1 MPIPRLRLIAI
12 VLLVCAAFPLPAPA
26 AAPVTV
32 TILYSNDF
40 HAAVEPM
47 KATWLV
53 DQPTIG
59 GVRAFAAWVDMMRRN
74 YPNAFLFDSGDL
86 FTGQAISYLS
96 RGRAPIEMFKAI
108 NYDAVCYGNHEFDY
122 GIDRARDYA
131 TLEPF
136 PVLAANIFYKD
147 GRPFAKPY
155 ALVEK
160 NGVRVAVIGIFGVD
174 AMPSTAAVTWD
185 TLDVRDPVPILR
197 QLVPELRKQADLV
210 VVLAH
215 QGETGPMQDDAEA
228 HPEVQR
234 NFDADKRTV
243 EAVPGI
249 DVFVGGH
256 AHRGIEVPWVG
267 PKNGS
272 IVVQTYG
279 RGTTLG
285 VLHLTYDQQA
295 HKVLAHTGSLLRVMP
310 GVFPTPPAVEEVVA
324 RWVGESNHLGGEVVG
339 TATVPLNR
347 NYNGESALG
356 DVIADA
362 MRWKTGAQIAME
374 NAGGI
379 RGDIAAG
386 PITRNQVI
394 TAAPFINSLV
404 TMSLTGAQVRE
415 LLEQSLTLKVGMMQV
430 AGLIVVYNLRRP
442 EYHRVSSLRLSN
454 GVPVNDWDTYTVVT
468 NSFVATGGD
477 HYQTFTKVKPQQDRG
492 ALVSDALEEYVR
504 LKRTLDAPQGG
515 RMVAAGN

>member
-1 MPIPRLRLIAI
+1 MSRNSRLIAV
-12 VLLVCAAFPLPAPA
+12 VLALCALAPLRASA
-26 AAPVTV
+26 AAPVNV

-53 DQPTIG
+53 DQPMIG
-59 GVRAFAAWVDMMRRN
+59 GVRAFAGWVEMMRRN
-74 YPNAFLFDSGDL
+74 NPTSFLFDSGDL

-96 RGRAPIEMFKAI
+96 RGRALIEMFKVI
-108 NYDAVCYGNHEFDY
+108 PYDAVCYGNHEFDY
-122 GIDRARDYA
+122 GIERAHDYA
-131 TLEPF
+131 AQEPF

-155 ALVEK
+155 AIVER
-160 NGVRVAVIGIFGVD
+160 NGIRVAVIGIFGVD
-174 AMPSTAAVTWD
+174 AMPSTAAVTWE
-185 TLDVRDPVPILR
+185 TLDVRDPVPIL
-197 QLVPELRKQADLV
+197 QKLVPELRTQADLV

-215 QGETGPMQDDAEA
+215 QGETGPMQADAEA

-234 NFDADKRTV
+234 SFEADKRTV

-279 RGTTLG
+279 RGTTVG
-285 VLHLTYDQQA
+285 VLQLTYDQQA
-295 HKVLAHTGSLLRVMP
+295 RKVLAHTGSLLRVMP
-310 GVFPTPPAVEEVVA
+310 GVFPTPAAVEQVVSH
-324 RWVGESNHLGGEVVG
+324 WVGESNRLGGEVVG
-339 TATVPLNR
+339 TAAAPLNR
-347 NYNGESALG
+347 EYNGESALG

-362 MRWKTGAQIAME
+362 MRWKTGAQLALE

-379 RGDIAAG
+379 RGDIPAG

-394 TAAPFINSLV
+394 SAAPFINSLV
-404 TMSLTGAQVRE
+404 TMNLTGAQLRE

-430 AGLIVVYNLRRP
+430 SGLRMTYDLSRP
-442 EYHRVSSLRLSN
+442 EYHRLISVHVR
-454 GVPVNDWDTYTVVT
+454 DTPLEDARSYSVVT
-468 NSFVATGGD
+468 NSFLATGGD
-477 HYQTFTKVKPQQDRG
+477 HYETFLKARPQQDRG
-492 ALVSDALEEYVR
+492 MLVADVLEEYVR
-504 LKRTLDAPQGG
+504 TKHTLEAPQGG
-515 RMVAAGN
+515 RIVAVTPR

>member
-1 MPIPRLRLIAI
+1 MPIRRLRLITI
-12 VLLVCAAFPLPAPA
+12 VLLVCAAFPLRAPA
-26 AAPVTV
+26 APPVTV

-53 DQPTIG
+53 DQPMIG

-86 FTGQAISYLS
+86 YTGQAISYLS
-96 RGRAPIEMFKAI
+96 RGRALIEMFKAI

-131 TLEPF
+131 SLEPF

-174 AMPSTAAVTWD
+174 AMPSTAAVTWE
-185 TLDVRDPVPILR
+185 TLDVRDPVPILQ
-197 QLVPELRKQADLV
+197 QLVPELRQRADLV

-272 IVVQTYG
+272 IVVQTYS

-310 GVFPTPPAVEEVVA
+310 GVFATPPVVEQVVA
-324 RWVGESNHLGGEVVG
+324 RWVGESNRLGGEVVG

-362 MRWKTGAQIAME
+362 MRWKTGAQIALE

-430 AGLIVVYNLRRP
+430 AGLRLHYDLSRP
-442 EYHRVSSLRLSN
+442 EYHRLLSVHV
-454 GVPVNDWDTYTVVT
+454 GDAPLEDARSYEVVT
-468 NSFVATGGD
+468 NSFLATGGD
-477 HYQTFTKVKPQQDRG
+477 HYQTFTNVKPQKDRG
-492 ALVSDALEEYVR
+492 VLVSDVLEEYVR

-515 RMVAAGN
+515 RLVAAGK